1 MDILEF
7 TFYNRTPQRFTAGFC
22 CLGVLFCLQQP
33 KGMARCGA
41 GCMFIELVLIICFT
55 DESSFLSFP
64 GYRLWPSPEV

>member
-41 GCMFIELVLIICFT
+41 GCMFIELIGSDNLF
-55 DESSFLSFP
+55 
-64 GYRLWPSPEV
+64 YR